1 MDLSALSSST
11 VRPGVVPLEQLAGNT
26 RLSQDEKVGEATRQ
40 FEAVLLRQILS
51 NARKTII
58 HSDGESESSV
68 NDIYQDMVTSQ
79 MADAISQSGAFGLA
93 RSLQVQ
99 LRHQTL
105 EPASASSTSPAATP
119 SLPTVT
125 PASKPDSRVNHD

>member
-1 MDLSALSSST
+1 MDLSALGATSA
-11 VRPGVVPLEQLAGNT
+11 RHAAVPLEQLAGNSHLT
-26 RLSQDEKVGEATRQ
+26 QDEKVTEATRQ

-58 HSDGESESSV
+58 HSDEESESSV
-68 NDIYQDMVTSQ
+68 NDVYQDMVTSQ

-105 EPASASSTSPAATP
+105 DSASPSAASPAATP
-119 SLPTVT
+119 IPPTT
-125 PASKPDSRVNHD
+125 PASNSDSRVNHD